1 MSESPIQVDRAT
13 DDERFLETD
22 NIVWFD
28 EPSVLPA
35 SEELIGVPADQRFAA
50 DVAGADPGSYAG
62 IYGVRP
68 MQLALPV
75 GDGASLVPMAGL
87 TWVGVHPDHR
97 RRGVLTAML
106 RHHVEQTHRE
116 GVAISGLHASEGTI
130 YGRHGWGVS
139 TQTFSLSLGR
149 GTKLTSPGLD
159 EEANRLTTRFASV
172 TDDGIA
178 ERLLACETDV
188 ASTTPGMVVGSL
200 SYYAG
205 IAHHQRQPQALRD
218 KEPMRFLFAQR
229 DGVDVGIT
237 AFRREHKWEQGN
249 PAGKLEVF
257 ALIGAPATRLAL
269 LRRLVDFDLMG
280 NVTVPQVGVDDP
292 LWHWIETR
300 SASDVQAHD
309 NLWLRPVDL
318 AAALPLRSYADDCD
332 LVVDVADPY
341 APWQAGRWRIVTRG
355 GEGAATRTDA
365 EADLELPIAALGSAL
380 LGGTNLLA
388 RHRAG
393 VLPERRPGAIGEL
406 WRAFRQDLAPTPA
419 SGF

>member
-1 MSESPIQVDRAT
+1 MSESPIHVDRAT

-28 EPSVLPA
+28 EPSTEPA
-35 SEELIGVPADQRFAA
+35 AEELVGVPAEHRFAA

-75 GDGASLVPMAGL
+75 GDGAALVPMAGL

-116 GVAISGLHASEGTI
+116 GVALSGLHASEGAI

-159 EEANRLTTRFASV
+159 EEATRLTTRFASV

-178 ERLLACETDV
+178 ERLVACETEV
-188 ASTTPGMVVGSL
+188 AARTPGMVVGAL

-205 IAHHQRQPQALRD
+205 IVRHQRQPHAFRD

-229 DGVDVGIT
+229 DGVDVGIS

-249 PAGKLEVF
+249 PSGKLEVF
-257 ALIGAPATRLAL
+257 ALIGDPATRLAL

-280 NVTVPQVGVDDP
+280 SIAVPQIGVDDP

-300 SASDVQAHD
+300 SASDVQTHD

-318 AAALPLRSYADDCD
+318 PAALPLRSYAADCD
-332 LVVDVADPY
+332 VVVEIADPY
-341 APWQAGRWRIVTRG
+341 APWHAGRWRIVTRG
-355 GEGAATRTDA
+355 GEGSATRTDDEA
-365 EADLELPIAALGSAL
+365 ELELPVAVLGSAY

-388 RHRAG
+388 QQHAG
-393 VLPERRPGAIGEL
+393 VLAERRPGALGEL
-406 WRAFRQDLAPTPA
+406 WRAFRRDLAPTPA